1 MTKKKS
7 ASSKRWLQ
15 THVTDPYVQQARRQG
30 CRSRAWFKLEQLQQR
45 DRLFKPGMTVVDL
58 GAAPG
63 GWSQYSAQ
71 CVGPTGRVIACDLLP
86 LVPIAGVDFL
96 QGDFSDQAVLEQL
109 LTRLGTGKAA
119 VVLSDMSPNLSGLSV
134 VDQARSLHLAEL
146 AIEWCQ
152 LVLAP
157 DGAFVVKLFQGAGFE
172 HYVRDLRTLFKAVKV
187 RKPAASRQRSKELY
201 LVASGYKL

>member
-1 MTKKKS
+1 VTKKNS

-15 THVTDPYVQQARRQG
+15 AHVTDPYVQQAKRQG
-30 CRSRAWFKLEQLQQR
+30 YRSRAWFKLEQLQQQ
-45 DRLFKPGMTVVDL
+45 DRLLKPGMTVVDL

-71 CVGPTGRVIACDLLP
+71 CVGATGRVIACDRLP
-86 LVPIAGVDFL
+86 LAPIVGVEFL
-96 QGDFSDQAVLEQL
+96 QGDFTDQPVLEQL
-109 LTRLGTGKAA
+109 LTWIGAGKAT
-119 VVLSDMSPNLSGLSV
+119 VVLSDMAPNLSGLSV
-134 VDQARSLHLAEL
+134 VDQARALHLAEL
-146 AIEWCQ
+146 ALEWCQ

-157 DGAFVVKLFQGAGFE
+157 DGTFVVKLFQGAGFE
-172 HYVRDLRTLFKAVKV
+172 QYLRDLRSRFKTVKV